1 MKRLLFLAV
10 AALMSA
16 ACCQTS
22 NSEAEAVDNVI
33 MSRRSIRNYKQIPV
47 SRDTMQV
54 ILKAGIN
61 APNGQNRQSW
71 EIRVV
76 DNPDTMSEIKAAM
89 SAANPDVPMAGDSFR
104 NAPVMAFIAADTSYD
119 FSLLDCGML
128 SENMVLSAWSMGV
141 GSICLGSPVRFLD
154 GSESIRSNPEI
165 RKVMDKLGFSEGY
178 QLVLCVGFGYP
189 LESPDAKP
197 RDESKFRFVD
207 EFPSL
212 HKGSFCKNGL
222 FREIF
227 CRFEIIF

>member
-33 MSRRSIRNYKQIPV
+33 MSRRSIRNYKQTPV

-207 EFPSL
+207 
-212 HKGSFCKNGL
+212 
-222 FREIF
+222 
-227 CRFEIIF
+227 

>member
-165 RKVMDKLGFSEGY
+165 RKFMDKLGFSEGY
-178 QLVLCVGFGYP
+178 RLVLCVGFGYP

-197 RDESKFRFVD
+197 RDENKFRFVD
-207 EFPSL
+207 
-212 HKGSFCKNGL
+212 
-222 FREIF
+222 
-227 CRFEIIF
+227 

>member
-141 GSICLGSPVRFLD
+141 GSICLGSPLRYLD

-207 EFPSL
+207 
-212 HKGSFCKNGL
+212 
-222 FREIF
+222 
-227 CRFEIIF
+227 

>member
-61 APNGQNRQSW
+61 APNGQNKQSW

-104 NAPVMAFIAADTSYD
+104 NAPVMAFIAADKSYD

-207 EFPSL
+207 
-212 HKGSFCKNGL
+212 
-222 FREIF
+222 
-227 CRFEIIF
+227 

>member
-1 MKRLLFLAV
+1 MKKILFLAAV
-10 AALMSA
+10 ALMSA

-207 EFPSL
+207 
-212 HKGSFCKNGL
+212 
-222 FREIF
+222 
-227 CRFEIIF
+227 

>member
-165 RKVMDKLGFSEGY
+165 RKVMDKLGFSEGF

-189 LESPDAKP
+189 IESPDAKP

-207 EFPSL
+207 
-212 HKGSFCKNGL
+212 
-222 FREIF
+222 
-227 CRFEIIF
+227 

>member
-197 RDESKFRFVD
+197 RDESKFRFV
-207 EFPSL
+207 E
-212 HKGSFCKNGL
+212 
-222 FREIF
+222 
-227 CRFEIIF
+227 

>member
-165 RKVMDKLGFSEGY
+165 RKVMDKLDFSEGY

-197 RDESKFRFVD
+197 RDESKFKFVD
-207 EFPSL
+207 
-212 HKGSFCKNGL
+212 
-222 FREIF
+222 
-227 CRFEIIF
+227 

>member
-165 RKVMDKLGFSEGY
+165 RKVTDKLGLSEGY

-207 EFPSL
+207 
-212 HKGSFCKNGL
+212 
-222 FREIF
+222 
-227 CRFEIIF
+227 

>member
-22 NSEAEAVDNVI
+22 NSEVEAVDNVI

-128 SENMVLSAWSMGV
+128 SENMILSAWSMGV

-207 EFPSL
+207 
-212 HKGSFCKNGL
+212 
-222 FREIF
+222 
-227 CRFEIIF
+227 

>member
-197 RDESKFRFVD
+197 RDESKFRFV
-207 EFPSL
+207 
-212 HKGSFCKNGL
+212 N
-222 FREIF
+222 
-227 CRFEIIF
+227 

>member
-207 EFPSL
+207 
-212 HKGSFCKNGL
+212 
-222 FREIF
+222 
-227 CRFEIIF
+227 

>member
-1 MKRLLFLAV
+1 MNRLLFLAV

-165 RKVMDKLGFSEGY
+165 RKVMDKLDFSEGY

-197 RDESKFRFVD
+197 RDESKFKFVD
-207 EFPSL
+207 
-212 HKGSFCKNGL
+212 
-222 FREIF
+222 
-227 CRFEIIF
+227 

>member
-1 MKRLLFLAV
+1 MKKILFLAAV
-10 AALMSA
+10 ALISA

-207 EFPSL
+207 
-212 HKGSFCKNGL
+212 
-222 FREIF
+222 
-227 CRFEIIF
+227 

>member
-33 MSRRSIRNYKQIPV
+33 MSRRSIRTYKQIPV

-76 DNPDTMSEIKAAM
+76 DNPNTMSEIKAAM

-207 EFPSL
+207 
-212 HKGSFCKNGL
+212 
-222 FREIF
+222 
-227 CRFEIIF
+227 

>member
-1 MKRLLFLAV
+1 MKRLLFFAV

-104 NAPVMAFIAADTSYD
+104 NAPVMAFIAADTRYD

-165 RKVMDKLGFSEGY
+165 RKVRDKLGFSEGY

-207 EFPSL
+207 
-212 HKGSFCKNGL
+212 
-222 FREIF
+222 
-227 CRFEIIF
+227 

>member
-1 MKRLLFLAV
+1 MKGLLFFAV

-61 APNGQNRQSW
+61 AQNGQNRQSW

-76 DNPDTMSEIKAAM
+76 DNPNTMSEIKAAM

-104 NAPVMAFIAADTSYD
+104 NAPVMAFIAADKSYD

-207 EFPSL
+207 
-212 HKGSFCKNGL
+212 
-222 FREIF
+222 
-227 CRFEIIF
+227 

>member
-104 NAPVMAFIAADTSYD
+104 NAPVMAFIAADKSYD

-165 RKVMDKLGFSEGY
+165 RRVMDKLGFSEGY

-207 EFPSL
+207 
-212 HKGSFCKNGL
+212 
-222 FREIF
+222 
-227 CRFEIIF
+227 

>member
-1 MKRLLFLAV
+1 MKRLLFLVV

-33 MSRRSIRNYKQIPV
+33 MSRRSIRNYKQIHV

-104 NAPVMAFIAADTSYD
+104 NAPVMVFIAADTSYD

-165 RKVMDKLGFSEGY
+165 RKVMDKLDFSEGY

-197 RDESKFRFVD
+197 RDESKFKFVD
-207 EFPSL
+207 
-212 HKGSFCKNGL
+212 
-222 FREIF
+222 
-227 CRFEIIF
+227 

>member
-141 GSICLGSPVRFLD
+141 GSICHGSPVRFLD

-207 EFPSL
+207 
-212 HKGSFCKNGL
+212 
-222 FREIF
+222 
-227 CRFEIIF
+227 

>member
-16 ACCQTS
+16 AGCQTS

-165 RKVMDKLGFSEGY
+165 RKVMDKLDFSEGY

-207 EFPSL
+207 
-212 HKGSFCKNGL
+212 
-222 FREIF
+222 
-227 CRFEIIF
+227 

>member
-1 MKRLLFLAV
+1 MKRLLFFAV

-104 NAPVMAFIAADTSYD
+104 NAPLMAFIAADKSYD

-207 EFPSL
+207 
-212 HKGSFCKNGL
+212 
-222 FREIF
+222 
-227 CRFEIIF
+227 

>member
-1 MKRLLFLAV
+1 MKRLLFSAV

-207 EFPSL
+207 
-212 HKGSFCKNGL
+212 
-222 FREIF
+222 
-227 CRFEIIF
+227 

>member
-1 MKRLLFLAV
+1 MKKILFLAAV
-10 AALMSA
+10 ALMSA

-197 RDESKFRFVD
+197 RDESKFKFVD
-207 EFPSL
+207 
-212 HKGSFCKNGL
+212 
-222 FREIF
+222 
-227 CRFEIIF
+227 

>member
-189 LESPDAKP
+189 LESPDAQP

-207 EFPSL
+207 
-212 HKGSFCKNGL
+212 
-222 FREIF
+222 
-227 CRFEIIF
+227 

>member
-141 GSICLGSPVRFLD
+141 GSICLGRPVRFLD

-207 EFPSL
+207 
-212 HKGSFCKNGL
+212 
-222 FREIF
+222 
-227 CRFEIIF
+227 

>member
-104 NAPVMAFIAADTSYD
+104 NAPVMVFIAADTSYD

-165 RKVMDKLGFSEGY
+165 RKVMDKLDFSEGY

-207 EFPSL
+207 
-212 HKGSFCKNGL
+212 
-222 FREIF
+222 
-227 CRFEIIF
+227 

>member
-197 RDESKFRFVD
+197 RDESTFRFVD
-207 EFPSL
+207 
-212 HKGSFCKNGL
+212 
-222 FREIF
+222 
-227 CRFEIIF
+227 

>member
-154 GSESIRSNPEI
+154 GSESIHSNPEI

-189 LESPDAKP
+189 LESPDTKP
-197 RDESKFRFVD
+197 RDESKFKFVD
-207 EFPSL
+207 
-212 HKGSFCKNGL
+212 
-222 FREIF
+222 
-227 CRFEIIF
+227 

>member
-189 LESPDAKP
+189 LESSDAKP

-207 EFPSL
+207 
-212 HKGSFCKNGL
+212 
-222 FREIF
+222 
-227 CRFEIIF
+227 

>member
-47 SRDTMQV
+47 SRDTMQI

-154 GSESIRSNPEI
+154 GSESIRSNPKI

-207 EFPSL
+207 
-212 HKGSFCKNGL
+212 
-222 FREIF
+222 
-227 CRFEIIF
+227 

>member
-89 SAANPDVPMAGDSFR
+89 SAANPDVPMADDSFR

-207 EFPSL
+207 
-212 HKGSFCKNGL
+212 
-222 FREIF
+222 
-227 CRFEIIF
+227 

>member
-54 ILKAGIN
+54 ILKAGID

-207 EFPSL
+207 
-212 HKGSFCKNGL
+212 
-222 FREIF
+222 
-227 CRFEIIF
+227 

>member
-1 MKRLLFLAV
+1 MKKLLFLAV
-10 AALMSA
+10 AALISA

-197 RDESKFRFVD
+197 RDESKFKFVD
-207 EFPSL
+207 
-212 HKGSFCKNGL
+212 
-222 FREIF
+222 
-227 CRFEIIF
+227 

>member
-22 NSEAEAVDNVI
+22 SSEAEAVDNVI

-104 NAPVMAFIAADTSYD
+104 NAPVMAFIAADKSYD

-207 EFPSL
+207 
-212 HKGSFCKNGL
+212 
-222 FREIF
+222 
-227 CRFEIIF
+227 

>member
-16 ACCQTS
+16 AGCQTS

-89 SAANPDVPMAGDSFR
+89 SAANPDAPMAGDSFR

-207 EFPSL
+207 
-212 HKGSFCKNGL
+212 
-222 FREIF
+222 
-227 CRFEIIF
+227 

>member
-33 MSRRSIRNYKQIPV
+33 MSRRIIRNYKQIPV

-207 EFPSL
+207 
-212 HKGSFCKNGL
+212 
-222 FREIF
+222 
-227 CRFEIIF
+227 

>member
-76 DNPDTMSEIKAAM
+76 DNPDTMSEIKTAM

-104 NAPVMAFIAADTSYD
+104 NAPVMVFIAADTSYD

-165 RKVMDKLGFSEGY
+165 RKVMDKLDFSEGY

-197 RDESKFRFVD
+197 RDESKFKFVD
-207 EFPSL
+207 
-212 HKGSFCKNGL
+212 
-222 FREIF
+222 
-227 CRFEIIF
+227 

>member
-1 MKRLLFLAV
+1 MKRLLFFAV
-10 AALMSA
+10 TALMSA

-207 EFPSL
+207 
-212 HKGSFCKNGL
+212 
-222 FREIF
+222 
-227 CRFEIIF
+227 

>member
-47 SRDTMQV
+47 SRETMQV

-76 DNPDTMSEIKAAM
+76 DNPNTMSEIKAAM

-207 EFPSL
+207 
-212 HKGSFCKNGL
+212 
-222 FREIF
+222 
-227 CRFEIIF
+227 